1 MSLFQHFPEPPR
13 LGTVVAVEQTKGN
26 SELFFFFFP
35 PLYRAGGSTGNRCS
49 YVEEGESIVE
59 RIRTISARWVGD
71 ICWVMCTIESMAT
84 SGLAWTRLER
94 GES

>member
-1 MSLFQHFPEPPR
+1 MSLWQHFPEPPR
-13 LGTVVAVEQTKGN
+13 RGTVVAVEQTKGN
-26 SELFFFFFP
+26 SELCFFFP
-35 PLYRAGGSTGNRCS
+35 STVLGRGSAGNRCS